1 MKSRGGD
8 CLLVVEQ
15 VAWLRA
21 YENNQTKV
29 GIIGSDAIL
38 VAGTIEETAATIL
51 AG

>member
-1 MKSRGGD
+1 MSAFHPKRTSG
-8 CLLVVEQ
+8 LLFYS
-15 VAWLRA
+15 AARR
-21 YENNQTKV
+21 YQTKV